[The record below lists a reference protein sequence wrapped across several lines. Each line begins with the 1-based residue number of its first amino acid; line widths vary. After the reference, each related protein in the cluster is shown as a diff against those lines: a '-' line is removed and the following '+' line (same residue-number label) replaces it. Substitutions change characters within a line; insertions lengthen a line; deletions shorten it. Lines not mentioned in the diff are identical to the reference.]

1 MTDSD
6 TRRVIDSPDPTSGG
20 YQENMSWQRSG
31 LRPGGRYTGR
41 AYYDRRL
48 TDPGEHLPAPIPAPP
63 GTAGRAIRVVGLVL
77 LCAGLA
83 AWLWLLLA
91 LVSSIGA
98 GTLPDDPFGTR
109 VAGVHLGTGGLIAIL
124 IGGAL
129 AVIGYGM
136 ERTARR
142 RVRWEPV
149 DL

>member
-6 TRRVIDSPDPTSGG
+6 THRTIDSSDLNGGHPD
-20 YQENMSWQRSG
+20 NMSWQRAG

-41 AYYDRRL
+41 DYYDRRL
-48 TDPGEHLPAPIPAPP
+48 TGPGQDLPAPIPAPP

-91 LVSSIGA
+91 LASSIGA
-98 GTLPDDPFGTR
+98 GTLPDDPLGTR
-109 VAGVHLGTGGLIAIL
+109 VAGIPLGTGGLIAIL

-129 AVIGYGM
+129 AVVGHGM
-136 ERTARR
+136 ERAAQR
-142 RVRWEPV
+142 RVRWESV